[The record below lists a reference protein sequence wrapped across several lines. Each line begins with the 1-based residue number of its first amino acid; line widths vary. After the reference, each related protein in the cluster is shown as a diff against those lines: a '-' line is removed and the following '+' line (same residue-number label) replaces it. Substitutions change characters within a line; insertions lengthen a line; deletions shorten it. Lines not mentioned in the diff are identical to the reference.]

1 MTTPRSSLARFGP
14 RSLAAR
20 ITFLTFA
27 VITTLA
33 LAAAILALLGVSRM
47 ASQESAARLTAYR
60 QIVTDAVDQRL
71 VTVDR
76 LVDAIA
82 LAGTVTTRNPDA
94 ADRQIQALQ
103 GRNNELFDVIVIA
116 DRHGRV
122 LAQAPDGSVPG
133 DVSGQSFFKVVGPNA
148 KTLFLWEPA
157 SGKAA
162 DHAWMLHGVRG
173 LKNERFVLL
182 ARLHTSFLNQL
193 VNAAS
198 SHTDQRAVV
207 ALDTMGRPVAV
218 GTGGPTI
225 DLASFRPP
233 PRQTAGELQV
243 SQPTL
248 GIMEGVFADVASP
261 SGDMFMRVVVAE
273 PQSLA
278 WERSGGALI
287 PAGIAIFLG
296 ALVFSLITAVFARRL
311 GAPIREFESRARDVS
326 AGAYVRPF
334 VVDRDDEIGTLA
346 TAFNTMASRINML
359 QDVSQLLASSSETDH
374 VLDGIISA
382 TAHLLRTGSVAV
394 FLLDDDGRR
403 LTLARASGLRR
414 EAERLS
420 LATDAESVIT
430 RAFVADG
437 PVTFVADVVTAESDA
452 ALAAFGIGTARSG
465 VAMPLIAGRESLGVV
480 VVVSPGRREFTE
492 ADIELIKTFSAQAAV
507 AVRNS
512 RLFNEEHLSRQE
524 AEALRAVAE
533 LLVSSLDPS
542 AALDQ
547 VARIASSL
555 LGVTAV
561 QFAFRDRP
569 SIDVRPAADHDREVA
584 LLALTDAFAVR
595 GGMDPSARSPVVVE
609 DTSRESATASYGKA
623 YRVASVMLVPL
634 MTAGGQAGVMALES
648 ADKAEAFSSR
658 QVSLASALGN
668 EVSLAL
674 ENQYLLTR
682 ERSRATSLERIFRI
696 SQAVSSSLQ
705 VKTVLNRVLDVV
717 QKIFS
722 ADAVSL
728 MRFDTSRRVL
738 DTTMAR
744 GIHTKDLLF
753 FRCGPADD
761 IPGAVYQS
769 KAPLRLDSL
778 DTQSTPFIELA
789 REHGFRSVL
798 AVPLIA
804 RGRAVGVLTVFSN
817 ELAAFSDED
826 MDLLATFASQ
836 AALAT
841 DTAELFGREH
851 TVATVLKSS
860 ILPDTLPEVPG
871 LETFSLYRAAGGESE
886 IGGDY
891 YDMFLAPDEH
901 VVLSIADVCG
911 QGVRAAT
918 KTSMIR
924 YSVRGMAAA
933 ALPPASMVSELN
945 RMVAESGDT
954 SDIVTAFVGLLDRRT
969 LCLRYANAGH
979 PPALLVRE
987 GEVVSLGTTGP
998 LLGAI
1003 PGIEY
1008 GESQI
1013 ELQAD
1018 DLLVLYTDGVT
1029 EARRDGEL
1037 FGEERLRAVLVGEGG
1052 PSEVT
1057 QRILSSVQSFSGEL
1071 RDDIAVLTVRV
1082 TGDGPSDAVKSSP
1095 HPAQEDAPTGN
1106 KPEG

>member
-1 MTTPRSSLARFGP
+1 MSTPRSGLARFGP

-27 VITTLA
+27 IITAFA
-33 LAAAILALLGVSRM
+33 LAAAVLALLGVSRM
-47 ASQESAARLTAYR
+47 ASQESSARLSAYR
-60 QIVTDAVDQRL
+60 QIVNDAVTQRL
-71 VTVDR
+71 TTIDR
-76 LVDAIA
+76 LVDAVA
-82 LAGTVTTRNPDA
+82 LAGTVTTANPDA
-94 ADRQIQALQ
+94 VTRQTTQLQA
-103 GRNNELFDVIVIA
+103 RNSELFDAIVVADTHGKVVSEVPPVIVPA
-116 DRHGRV
+116 N
-122 LAQAPDGSVPG
+122 
-133 DVSGQSFFKVVGPNA
+133 VSQSSFFAVVGPSDPTRFVWQPGTA
-148 KTLFLWEPA
+148 GAPER
-157 SGKAA
+157 
-162 DHAWMLHGVRG
+162 AWMIHGVRG
-173 LKNERFVLL
+173 VKGQRYVLL
-182 ARLHTSFLNQL
+182 ARLDTGFLNDL
-193 VNAAS
+193 VNATS
-198 SHTDQRAVV
+198 SHQDGRAAVI
-207 ALDTMGRPVAV
+207 LDSAGRQVAV
-218 GTGGPTI
+218 GKSGPRL
-225 DLASFRPP
+225 DLSSFHPTT
-233 PRQTAGELQV
+233 RQTAGELQV
-243 SQPTL
+243 PQPQL
-248 GIMEGVFADVASP
+248 GIMQGVFSNVPAGSEP
-261 SGDMFMRVVVAE
+261 FMRIVVAE

-287 PAGIAIFLG
+287 PAGVAIFLG
-296 ALVFSLITAVFARRL
+296 ALVFSLMATVFARRI
-311 GAPIREFESRARDVS
+311 GDPIREFDARARDVS

-334 VVDRDDEIGTLA
+334 VVEREDEIGTLA

-359 QDVSQLLASSSETDH
+359 QDVSQLLASSSEADH

-394 FLLDDDGRR
+394 FLADEDGRR

-420 LATDAESVIT
+420 VDAGSDSVIA
-430 RAFVADG
+430 RAFTADG
-437 PVTFVADVVTAESDA
+437 PVTFVADAITAESDA
-452 ALAAFGIGTARSG
+452 ALSAFGIGTARSG
-465 VAMPLIAGRESLGVV
+465 VAMPLVAGRESLGVV
-480 VVVSPGRREFTE
+480 VVVSPGRRDFTE

-512 RLFNEEHLSRQE
+512 RLFHEEHVSRQE

-533 LLVSSLDPS
+533 LLVSSLDPT

-547 VARIASSL
+547 VARIAGSL
-555 LGVTAV
+555 LGVHSV
-561 QFAFRDRP
+561 QFGFRDRG
-569 SIDVRPAADHDREVA
+569 SIDLRPSSDPERESA
-584 LLALTDAFAVR
+584 LLGIADAFAVKT
-595 GGMDPSARSPVVVE
+595 GMDPSARSPVVVDDARAE
-609 DTSRESATASYGKA
+609 ASTAHYA
-623 YRVASVMLVPL
+623 ERYHVASLMLVPL
-634 MTAGGQAGVMALES
+634 MTAGGRAGVMSLE
-648 ADKAEAFSSR
+648 AVGQAEEFQSR
-658 QVSLASALGN
+658 QVTLAAALGN

-728 MRFDTSRRVL
+728 MRFDPGRRVL

-753 FRCGPADD
+753 FKCGLADD

-778 DTQSTPFIELA
+778 DSQSTPFIELA

-804 RGRAVGVLTVFSN
+804 RGRAVGVLTVFSD
-817 ELAAFSDED
+817 ETAAFSEED

-860 ILPDTLPEVPG
+860 ILPDNLPEVPG
-871 LETFSLYRAAGGESE
+871 LEAFSLYRAAGGEAE

-891 YDMFLAPDEH
+891 YDMFTAPDDT
-901 VVLSIADVCG
+901 VVMSIADVCG

-924 YSVRGMAAA
+924 YSLRGMAAA
-933 ALPPASMVSELN
+933 GMRPAAMASELN
-945 RMVAESGDT
+945 RMVAEAGDT
-954 SDIVTAFVGLLDRRT
+954 SDIVTAFLGILDRKT
-969 LCLRYANAGH
+969 LKLRYANAGH
-979 PPALLVRE
+979 PPAMLIRD
-987 GEVVSLGTTGP
+987 GVVSKLKTTGP

-1003 PGIEY
+1003 PGIVYEEAEVTLEA
-1008 GESQI
+1008 G
-1013 ELQAD
+1013 
-1018 DLLVLYTDGVT
+1018 DLLVMYTDGVT

-1037 FGEERLRAVLVGEGG
+1037 FGEERLAAVAAQGG
-1052 PSEVT
+1052 SPNEVT
-1057 QRILSSVQSFSGEL
+1057 QRILGAVQGFSGEL
-1071 RDDIAVLTVRV
+1071 RDDVAVLAVCVAASGPHTDAGQPSSSGESAVA
-1082 TGDGPSDAVKSSP
+1082 TGTNP
-1095 HPAQEDAPTGN
+1095 
-1106 KPEG
+1106 